1 MFWVANSL
9 VEFYK
14 QNSSPDINY
23 INTLKTCL
31 CICLRLMYI
40 SIHRPIEKLS
50 ILYVIVQI
58 FKKIMVFLAN
68 RIAD

>member
-23 INTLKTCL
+23 VNTLKTCL

-40 SIHRPIEKLS
+40 YTPTDR
-50 ILYVIVQI
+50 
-58 FKKIMVFLAN
+58 KIIYFIRHSPN
-68 RIAD
+68 F